1 MKTLPEYTEKPEL
14 AELLDKVPLL
24 PAEKVS
30 EPQTTCVTG
39 ATSTIGAHVVRR
51 LLRAGHTVHAPVRG
65 SETTADVAY
74 LKAMP
79 GAERL
84 KLFYG
89 VDLLVDGSYDAAMV
103 GCSSVHHV
111 ASPFYMCGSKKNIQN
126 KLIDPAIKGTENVLA
141 SCSRT
146 PTVKRVVVTG
156 TVLVA
161 CCDFRQSINNKDW
174 TVTEESWEGD
184 CSPKSF
190 PYVYSKR
197 TAEKRAMEIA
207 AAQTQWTLVTLLV
220 AAAFGPPVSSNGQGI
235 VPMFHKYIRLG
246 LFWPACPPM
255 GCPMQDIRDVA
266 ATHSLAMT
274 NTCTGRYIVP
284 QRWGTFYEACRA
296 LKSDSRTSKC
306 MLPFFTFP
314 SCFKPVLAVAAP
326 ILGIDK
332 SLPKRTWGASPK
344 IDYAKT
350 TRDFDLDAQEF
361 KRIDVMEMMVDT
373 ELAFKLHKIPL
384 ISASLKRYK

>member
-1 MKTLPEYTEKPEL
+1 MKTSPAYSEKPEL
-14 AELLDKVPLL
+14 AELLDKVPLT
-24 PAEKVS
+24 PAEQAA

-65 SETTADVAY
+65 SEATADVAY

-111 ASPFYMCGSKKNIQN
+111 ASPFYMTGSKKNIQN
-126 KLIDPAIKGTENVLA
+126 KLIDPAITGTENVLA

-161 CCDFRQSINNKDW
+161 CCDFRPSIKNKDW
-174 TVTEESWEGD
+174 TVSEESWEGD

-197 TAEKRAMEIA
+197 TAEKRAMELA
-207 AAQTQWTLVTLLV
+207 AAQSQWTLVTLLV
-220 AAAFGPPVSSNGQGI
+220 AAAFGPPVSPNGQGI
-235 VPMFHKYIRLG
+235 VPMVHKYIRLG

-266 ATHSLAMT
+266 VTHSLAMT

-296 LKSDSRTSKC
+296 LKSDSRDLWHPVKDRRC
-306 MLPFFTFP
+306 YADYVDALP
-314 SCFKPVLAVAAP
+314 
-326 ILGIDK
+326 
-332 SLPKRTWGASPK
+332 R
-344 IDYAKT
+344 
-350 TRDFDLDAQEF
+350 
-361 KRIDVMEMMVDT
+361 
-373 ELAFKLHKIPL
+373 
-384 ISASLKRYK
+384 

>member
-103 GCSSVHHV
+103 RCSSVHHV

>member
-1 MKTLPEYTEKPEL
+1 MPDLARSTAEKPEL

-24 PAEKVS
+24 PAETAA

-89 VDLLVDGSYDAAMV
+89 VDLLIDGSYDAAMV
-103 GCSSVHHV
+103 GCTSVHHV
-111 ASPFYMCGSKKNIQN
+111 ASPFYMTGSKKNIQN

-161 CCDFRQSINNKDW
+161 ACDFRKAIKQEWVVN
-174 TVTEESWEGD
+174 EESWEGA
-184 CSPKSF
+184 CSPTDF
-190 PYVYSKR
+190 PYVYGKR
-197 TAEKRAMEIA
+197 CAEKRSMAVWKSTSELGYNNISSMARGARSLIS
-207 AAQTQWTLVTLLV
+207 TQVHGDRSGTEPVDARDAPRGRRV
-220 AAAFGPPVSSNGQGI
+220 GPLRRVERPGHHAHVRK
-235 VPMFHKYIRLG
+235 V
-246 LFWPACPPM
+246 
-255 GCPMQDIRDVA
+255 
-266 ATHSLAMT
+266 HS
-274 NTCTGRYIVP
+274 R
-284 QRWGTFYEACRA
+284 RA
-296 LKSDSRTSKC
+296 LLAG
-306 MLPFFTFP
+306 LPP
-314 SCFKPVLAVAAP
+314 DGLPAARHP
-326 ILGIDK
+326 
-332 SLPKRTWGASPK
+332 
-344 IDYAKT
+344 
-350 TRDFDLDAQEF
+350 
-361 KRIDVMEMMVDT
+361 
-373 ELAFKLHKIPL
+373 
-384 ISASLKRYK
+384 